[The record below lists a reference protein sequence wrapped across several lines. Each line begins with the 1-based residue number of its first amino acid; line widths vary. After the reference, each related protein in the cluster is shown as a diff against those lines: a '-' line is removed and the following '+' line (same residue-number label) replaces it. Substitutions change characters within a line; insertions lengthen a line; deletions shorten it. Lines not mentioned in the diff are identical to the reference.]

1 MDKGLRDEKLDMSWQ
16 CAVAAQRQL
25 YSGPHQK
32 EANRVGEV
40 FLPTY
45 SAFRSSHVEYCI
57 QLWGPQHKEDVD
69 PLEKVQKSTTKMIRA
84 RKISPMQKD
93 RELSSFGLHKRRL
106 GGDLIESFQHLK
118 WAYNKHRGRLHKS
131 LVERWL
137 DTGKG
142 CPELWVPHT

>member
-1 MDKGLRDEKLDMSWQ
+1 MCSCSPEAIIFWSASKRSQQGGGGVSPHLLSFQEIPCRVLHPALGSS
-16 CAVAAQRQL
+16 AQGRCRSIREGTEEYHKNDQ
-25 YSGPHQK
+25 SQK
-32 EANRVGEV
+32 N
-40 FLPTY
+40 L
-45 SAFRSSHVEYCI
+45 S
-57 QLWGPQHKEDVD
+57 
-69 PLEKVQKSTTKMIRA
+69 
-84 RKISPMQKD
+84 MQKD